1 MHTLPWSLC
10 SSFIVV
16 KFFVIEFAGLE
27 AMIATSMAFSL
38 FVEWQVEYSG
48 NGQLKVYSDAFDE
61 ICDTGRDLIITASN

>member
-1 MHTLPWSLC
+1 MHTLHRSLC

-27 AMIATSMAFSL
+27 ALIATGMGFSL
-38 FVEWQVEYSG
+38 FVALQVQYSG

-61 ICDTGRDLIITASN
+61 ICDRGRDLIITASN